1 MGYARLILEKN
12 ADAPDPDEVQ
22 PVDGKMTAAYGTL
35 REAKEALYRVIGGD
49 EAWKLAR
56 SELDRLGQ

>member
-1 MGYARLILEKN
+1 MGYARLILEKD

-35 REAKEALYRVIGGD
+35 RSEGGAVSGD
-49 EAWKLAR
+49 WGR
-56 SELDRLGQ
+56 